1 MPLYP
6 ETIACCQHIKDDG
19 AQCASPALRRQKF
32 CYFHKQWRRKRLEIN
47 THIQRERWKITL
59 PILEDANSIQLGLV
73 QVMRLL
79 ATGQIDHPTGT
90 LMLHAL
96 QIASA
101 NLKQTSFE
109 PDLPRSNDLRAR
121 AKLKVNP
128 MPGGE
133 LPEVSL
139 LSKSKKVQGSSDSG
153 GASFV
158 KSPLR
163 PRQHLEEVFKN

>member
-6 ETIACCQHIKDDG
+6 ESIACCQHIKDDG
-19 AQCASPALRRQKF
+19 VQCASPALRRQKF
-32 CYFHKQWRRKRLEIN
+32 CYFHKQWRQKRLEIN
-47 THIQRERWKITL
+47 TNIQRERWKITL

-79 ATGQIDHPTGT
+79 VTGQIDHRTAT
-90 LMLHAL
+90 LMVHTL
-96 QIASA
+96 QIAST

-109 PDLPRSNDLRAR
+109 PDLPHRNDLRAR
-121 AKLKVNP
+121 EKLRVNP

-139 LSKSKKVQGSSDSG
+139 LSKSKKVQRSRS
-153 GASFV
+153 
-158 KSPLR
+158 R
-163 PRQHLEEVFKN
+163 

>member
-6 ETIACCQHIKDDG
+6 ESIACCQHIKDDG
-19 AQCASPALRRQKF
+19 VQCASPALRRQKF
-32 CYFHKQWRRKRLEIN
+32 CYFHKQWRQKRLVIN

-79 ATGQIDHPTGT
+79 VTGQIDHRTAT
-90 LMLHAL
+90 LMVHTL
-96 QIASA
+96 QIAST
-101 NLKQTSFE
+101 NLKHTSFE
-109 PDLPRSNDLRAR
+109 PDLPRRNDLRAR
-121 AKLKVNP
+121 EKLRVNP

-139 LSKSKKVQGSSDSG
+139 LSKSKKVQGSFDSS
-153 GASFV
+153 GAS
-158 KSPLR
+158 LR
-163 PRQHLEEVFKN
+163 

>member
-6 ETIACCQHIKDDG
+6 ESIPCCQHIKDDG
-19 AQCASPALRRQKF
+19 VQCASPALRRQKF
-32 CYFHKQWRRKRLEIN
+32 CYFHKQWRQKRLEIN

-79 ATGQIDHPTGT
+79 GTGQIDHRTAT
-90 LMLHAL
+90 LMVHTL
-96 QIASA
+96 QIAST

-109 PDLPRSNDLRAR
+109 PDLPRRNDLRAR
-121 AKLKVNP
+121 AKLREKLRVNP

-139 LSKSKKVQGSSDSG
+139 LSKSKKVQGSFDSA
-153 GASFV
+153 GASLREV
-158 KSPLR
+158 PAPLKMTR
-163 PRQHLEEVFKN
+163 